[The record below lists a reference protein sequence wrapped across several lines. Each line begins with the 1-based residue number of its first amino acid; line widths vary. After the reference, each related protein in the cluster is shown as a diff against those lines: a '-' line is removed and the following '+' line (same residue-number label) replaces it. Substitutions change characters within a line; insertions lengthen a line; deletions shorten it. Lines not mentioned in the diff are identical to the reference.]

1 MSSSS
6 LPELVSSSTAAC
18 AGARGWMPADEVSTS
33 SMKGEPVA
41 GRSSQATAMT
51 SAELG
56 ASGVFRESSLGGE
69 RGVVAFLAGF
79 FATLAG
85 AEVVFAA
92 LARVGVAFAALAG
105 ADIVFAA
112 LARAEV
118 VFAALARAEVVFAA
132 LLRVATFF
140 VALLRVA
147 LFFAGAFRAAPFFV
161 AVFFGVEARR
171 DDFFA
176 ALDLRFFVA
185 MGDSSWAAR
194 IVALSRC
201 GSAAPCVLVLAS
213 PPTRARVP
221 GQRRGGPHPTSL
233 EARRGG
239 LPTLARL
246 PVRHQV
252 AWHPAPFDSPEF
264 KALASGT
271 RSRMT
276 HLLRR
281 PLDTLEP
288 WRTNC

>member
-1 MSSSS
+1 
-6 LPELVSSSTAAC
+6 
-18 AGARGWMPADEVSTS
+18 
-33 SMKGEPVA
+33 MKGEPVA

-147 LFFAGAFRAAPFFV
+147 LFFAGALRAAPFFAALLRVALFFAALFRVALFFAVAFRAAPFFV